1 MCVQG
6 VSVAQNTNYLT
17 KELTQ
22 LREKVI
28 RYFDEEELRTLCGDL
43 GVDYDDL
50 RGEGKAAKARE
61 FVNYL
66 ERRGRLPEL
75 VRKCSEL
82 RPKVAWL
89 WHEPPATLISQAR
102 QMPRTLRRN
111 LAAAGLVWVLLISV
125 VLALFIATRQ
135 AQEPANNL
143 GRQTPSLS
151 STAQDAQDRIDK
163 VERLTPLLLWDFKSP
178 GQHRMVL
185 GLDLFVLDSGAG
197 QLYQLAL
204 DEIGDRLTIW
214 GEPAVRVGR
223 ASGLS
228 RIILPVGIA
237 RKASIFK
244 GLPARPLVK

>member
-82 RPKVAWL
+82 R
-89 WHEPPATLISQAR
+89 
-102 QMPRTLRRN
+102 RR
-111 LAAAGLVWVLLISV
+111 
-125 VLALFIATRQ
+125 
-135 AQEPANNL
+135 
-143 GRQTPSLS
+143 
-151 STAQDAQDRIDK
+151 
-163 VERLTPLLLWDFKSP
+163 
-178 GQHRMVL
+178 
-185 GLDLFVLDSGAG
+185 
-197 QLYQLAL
+197 
-204 DEIGDRLTIW
+204 
-214 GEPAVRVGR
+214 
-223 ASGLS
+223 
-228 RIILPVGIA
+228 
-237 RKASIFK
+237 
-244 GLPARPLVK
+244 